1 MDVCGWLA
9 EGVRGRRVA
18 AGGGAKKKRNRN
30 DDKGETEGEA
40 AAAAVTRADERKK
53 GGARHRHLRTPERL
67 TGQVRK
73 RKRRSDGGE
82 AAARPR
88 QVLMPISCSVA
99 DGRLVA

>member
-1 MDVCGWLA
+1 M
-9 EGVRGRRVA
+9 A

-40 AAAAVTRADERKK
+40 AAATRVDERKK

-88 QVLMPISCSVA
+88 QVLMPISCPVA